1 MRGRATHQTHMAAA
15 REAARHQGHS
25 VCAFGLVDTCRF
37 LPIVYILTQWLVFQ
51 YFEFFYSNLCNKIN
65 PTKILVLNYIVNC
78 SVIKD
83 LNCLIFNTF
92 KHFTAVAD
100 FFFFIVSLYRKKKE
114 DDRQKDD
121 TQPETAKDKL
131 WKMMDDVQL
140 QHLVKEAK
148 ESILLLS
155 DEREQYA
162 ALAR

>member
-83 LNCLIFNTF
+83 LNCLIFYTF

-100 FFFFIVSLYRKKKE
+100 SFFFFFY
-114 DDRQKDD
+114 
-121 TQPETAKDKL
+121 
-131 WKMMDDVQL
+131 
-140 QHLVKEAK
+140 
-148 ESILLLS
+148 LLS
-155 DEREQYA
+155 LCTGRRKRMTDRKMTPS
-162 ALAR
+162 LRPLKTNFGR

>member
-1 MRGRATHQTHMAAA
+1 MLYIHIHTVINQLVFFFVAERRLRCPMRGRATHQTHMAAA

-92 KHFTAVAD
+92 KHFTY
-100 FFFFIVSLYRKKKE
+100 FFF
-114 DDRQKDD
+114 
-121 TQPETAKDKL
+121 
-131 WKMMDDVQL
+131 
-140 QHLVKEAK
+140 
-148 ESILLLS
+148 
-155 DEREQYA
+155 
-162 ALAR
+162 